1 MGATLLAI
9 VIVVPA
15 VVVVIA
21 IVAMVW
27 RASTSPR
34 SALVAAVAGL
44 VLIGWLA
51 GTSIAAQRGFYLPPP
66 PPSPPP
72 VGIQLLIALA
82 GLSLALALSPS
93 LRGLLTNQRFLIRL
107 NVWRLVGAVFL
118 ALMVTGQVPALWA
131 VPAGVGDVAIG
142 ATAFWVA
149 GGLDAPG
156 GKRRAMLF
164 NWLGLLDLV
173 VAVVLGVI
181 TSPGV
186 GQLVHTTPTMELVTH
201 FPLVLVPTFL
211 VPLAVM
217 VHVVSLWQLS
227 GRPWSSPPVP
237 LSPSGEGERTGYG
250 GRAAT

>member
-1 MGATLLAI
+1 MGSTLLAI

-21 IVAMVW
+21 IAVMMW
-27 RASTSPR
+27 RARTSPR
-34 SALVAAVAGL
+34 SALVAALAGL

-51 GTSIAAQRGFYLPPP
+51 GTSIAALRGVYLPPP

-72 VGIQLLIALA
+72 VGIQLLIAVA
-82 GLSLALALSPS
+82 GLSLVFTLSPA

-118 ALMVTGQVPALWA
+118 ALMVAGQVPALWA

-149 GGLDAPG
+149 CGLAAPG
-156 GKRRAMLF
+156 GTRRAVLF
-164 NWLGLLDLV
+164 NWLGLLDLF

-217 VHVVSLWQLS
+217 VHLVSLCQLNEHS
-227 GRPWSSPPVP
+227 WVRGAR
-237 LSPSGEGERTGYG
+237 R
-250 GRAAT
+250 